1 MEQAPKS
8 INALAMGRRAIGIQ
22 LITAAA
28 SGTMVAFLFP
38 PFDISMLAWLA
49 LMPLLAGLWSV
60 KGKRKGW
67 QGFAIGGFA
76 GLVSCGLQFHWFGVV
91 SWLAAIIMPL
101 YLALYWAVFGA
112 FVTRWGQ
119 PQDESVERDSL
130 ERILHSL
137 RIAFCTAAVWAG
149 LEWLRSW
156 LFTGFGW
163 NPIGVAFHQSPVMAQ
178 SADLLGVIG
187 LSMVPVFVQTVLL
200 QTFRRLMHAAQSSKR
215 QTRLDFGVAALVVG
229 ILICYGL
236 IRLAS
241 ERDKESL
248 NLKTLLVQINI
259 PQDAAQV
266 LWAPLDVHLAYE
278 EETLKALEALTAQ
291 DAKRSQHAADHP
303 SEPASQSQW
312 PDWVMWPESALSG
325 SILIAEDGNWGTWE
339 ENMLTV
345 GRVREAGPFQLIY
358 GITEFEAVRDPEKDQ
373 LTPMLGGK
381 GWNSLAVMGFQ
392 NELQTYRKHHLVL
405 FGETIPFVD
414 SIPFLKTIYEKQAG
428 VAYGGSF
435 TPGTSF
441 DPLQI
446 PLADGTIIHAIP
458 TICFEDSVPRLTR
471 KFLRPEAQV
480 IINVTNDGWFKESAA
495 AAQHFANAKFRAI
508 EFRRP
513 MLRCANNG
521 VTAAIDSSGSVAHPD
536 SGAPQIL
543 VDAQGSHFTR
553 GSLLTRLKV
562 PSHPSTTLYAII
574 GDWGVIGVALLGI
587 ATAIFCGRRDITR
600 QSTSMQSP

>member
-1 MEQAPKS
+1 MDQAPKS
-8 INALAMGRRAIGIQ
+8 INASGMGRRAIGIK
-22 LITAAA
+22 LIAAAA

-38 PFDISMLAWLA
+38 PFNIAMLAWLG
-49 LMPLLAGLWSV
+49 LMPLLAVLWSV
-60 KGKRKGW
+60 KGPRKGW

-91 SWLAAIIMPL
+91 SWLAAVIIPF

-112 FVTRWGQ
+112 FVTVWAQ
-119 PQDESVERDSL
+119 PQDETVERGRL
-130 ERILHSL
+130 KRVLHSL

-163 NPIGVAFHQSPVMAQ
+163 NPIGVAFHQTPVMAQ
-178 SADLLGVIG
+178 SADLLGVVG
-187 LSMVPVFVQTVLL
+187 LSMVPVFLQAVLL
-200 QTFRRLMHAAQSSKR
+200 QTTRRLMHNTHSGQR
-215 QTRLDFGVAALVVG
+215 QTRLDFGIAALLVG
-229 ILICYGL
+229 TLICYGL
-236 IRLAS
+236 IRLAT
-241 ERDKESL
+241 ERNKESL
-248 NLKTLLVQINI
+248 RLKTLLVQINI

-266 LWAPLDVHLAYE
+266 LWPALDVHLAYE
-278 EETLKALEALTAQ
+278 EETLKALNELMDDDT
-291 DAKRSQHAADHP
+291 KRQQNAIEGA
-303 SEPASQSQW
+303 PAGGIQTQW
-312 PDWVMWPESALSG
+312 PDWVMWPEAALCG
-325 SILIAEDGNWGTWE
+325 SVLIADDGTWGTWE
-339 ENMLTV
+339 ENMLTI

-358 GITEFEAVRDPEKDQ
+358 GVTEFEGVRDPETDQ
-373 LTPMLGGK
+373 LTMKEGGK

-392 NELQTYRKHHLVL
+392 NELLTYRKHHLVL

-414 SIPFLKTIYEKQAG
+414 SIPFLKEIYEKQSG
-428 VAYGGSF
+428 MAYGGSF

-441 DPLQI
+441 DPLPI
-446 PLADGTIIHAIP
+446 PLADGTMIQAIP

-521 VTAAIDSSGSVAHPD
+521 VTAAVDSSGSVAHPD
-536 SGAPQIL
+536 SGTAQLL
-543 VDAQGSHFTR
+543 VNAQGSHFTR
-553 GSLLTRLKV
+553 GSLLTQLNV

-574 GDWGVIGVALLGI
+574 GDWGVIAASILGLV
-587 ATAIFCGRRDITR
+587 TAILCGRRG
-600 QSTSMQSP
+600 SN